1 MSRVGDKIKNIRI
14 STGMSQKQLAKKL
27 GVAESFVNEVET
39 GRKIVNQDLIDRIS
53 KVLGKDINDIGMSFE
68 DQAYE
73 EEKARKAAPVAAPAR
88 KDKPEQVS
96 DVWNDAFASVIKSVP
111 VYNYSL
117 TKVLGTKQLPILNNK
132 IEGHNQDKVF
142 YLEIES
148 DDMLGFRIAKGDL
161 AFAVSTNEFF
171 NNSVSLIQ
179 YGERR
184 VVRQLQRLDNSKAL
198 IISNKGSVVTE
209 TVNIKEVKVLAKL
222 ERLEIKL

>member
-1 MSRVGDKIKNIRI
+1 MSRVGDKIKNIRM

-27 GVAESFVNEVET
+27 GVAESFVKEVET
-39 GRKIVNQDLIDRIS
+39 GNKIINQDLVDRIS
-53 KVLGKDINDIGMSFE
+53 KVLGKDINDITMSFE

-73 EEKARKAAPVAAPAR
+73 EEKVKKPAAAAVR

-96 DVWNDAFASVIKSVP
+96 DVWNEAFASVIKSLP
-111 VYNYSL
+111 IYNYSL
-117 TKVLGTKQLPILNNK
+117 TKVLGAKQMPILNNK

-142 YLEIES
+142 YLEIEE
-148 DDMLGFRIAKGDL
+148 DDMIGFRIAKGDL

-171 NNSVSLIQ
+171 NNSISLIQ
-179 YGERR
+179 YGDKR

-209 TVNIKEVKVLAKL
+209 TVSIKDVKVIAKL

>member
-27 GVAESFVNEVET
+27 GVAENFVNEVET
-39 GRKIVNQDLIDRIS
+39 GRKIVNQDLLDRIS
-53 KVLGKDINDIGMSFE
+53 KVLGRDINDISMSFE

-73 EEKARKAAPVAAPAR
+73 EEKARKATAAAAPVR

-96 DVWNDAFASVIKSVP
+96 DVWSEAFATVIKSVP

-117 TKVLGTKQLPILNNK
+117 SKVLGTKQLPILNNK

-142 YLEIES
+142 YLEIEE

-171 NNSVSLIQ
+171 SNSISLIQ

-184 VVRQLQRLDNSKAL
+184 LIRQLQRLDGSKAL

-209 TVNIKEVKVLAKL
+209 TVSIKDVKVLAKL

>member
-1 MSRVGDKIKNIRI
+1 MSRVGDKIKNLRI

-27 GVAESFVNEVET
+27 GVAENFVNEVET

-53 KVLGKDINDIGMSFE
+53 KVLGKDINDISMSFE

-73 EEKARKAAPVAAPAR
+73 EEKVRKTAAAAAPAR

-96 DVWNDAFASVIKSVP
+96 DIWNEAFASVIKSVP
-111 VYNYSL
+111 IYNYSL
-117 TKVLGTKQLPILNNK
+117 SKVLGTKQLPILNNK

-142 YLEIES
+142 YLEIEG

-171 NNSVSLIQ
+171 NNSISLIQ

-184 VVRQLQRLDNSKAL
+184 VLRQLQRLDNSKAL

>member
-1 MSRVGDKIKNIRI
+1 MSRVGDKIKNIRM

-27 GVAESFVNEVET
+27 GVAENFVNEVET
-39 GRKIVNQDLIDRIS
+39 GRKIINQDLVDRIS
-53 KVLGKDINDIGMSFE
+53 KVLGKDINDITMSFE
-68 DQAYE
+68 EQVFE
-73 EEKARKAAPVAAPAR
+73 EEKVKKPAASVR

-96 DVWNDAFASVIKSVP
+96 DVWNEAFASVIKSIP
-111 VYNYSL
+111 IYNYSL
-117 TKVLGTKQLPILNNK
+117 TKVLGSRQLPILNNK

-148 DDMLGFRIAKGDL
+148 DDMIGFRIAKGDL

-171 NNSVSLIQ
+171 NNSISLIQ
-179 YGERR
+179 HGDKR

-209 TVNIKEVKVLAKL
+209 TVGIKEIKVIAKL
-222 ERLEIKL
+222 ERLEIVL

>member
-1 MSRVGDKIKNIRI
+1 MSRVGDKIKNIRM

-27 GVAESFVNEVET
+27 GVAESFVKEVET
-39 GRKIVNQDLIDRIS
+39 GSKIINQDLVDRIS
-53 KVLGKDINDIGMSFE
+53 KVLGKDINDITMSFE

-73 EEKARKAAPVAAPAR
+73 EEKVKKPAAASVR

-96 DVWNDAFASVIKSVP
+96 DVWNEAFASVIKSLP

-117 TKVLGTKQLPILNNK
+117 TKVLGAKQMPILNNR

-142 YLEIES
+142 YLEIED
-148 DDMLGFRIAKGDL
+148 DDMIGFRIAKGDL

-171 NNSVSLIQ
+171 NNSISLIQ
-179 YGERR
+179 YGDKR

-209 TVNIKEVKVLAKL
+209 TVSVKDVKVIAKL